1 MAAPPWLRNLSA
13 AFKAHRLGRTGW
25 YLEVNRERLRVVS
38 TELPPRPGEVPD
50 QSHKRRAFTLQ
61 AAPGPATSAAAL
73 SEACGIFDAVMAG
86 AWSWPDPDATPP
98 MDDPEHLQPA
108 HLERLAR
115 QLESKLVGEQTTAR
129 TWERS
134 WAPFMRRLVTGA
146 AERRWGD
153 DAALLGAYLRHWDV
167 NTRHRQLAHDRARR
181 LWKEAGWPWPE
192 DVAQLRGNGK
202 AAADPRGVRSF
213 TDAETELL
221 RERIMASA
229 KLTAADLVAW
239 DCVIVFGLRPQE
251 LIGLELKA
259 WTSGIPMAV
268 VSRLKRSSQGTTRP
282 RRVPA
287 VPPASWPA
295 DCFRLLAR
303 WRVHGLPNWSQ
314 SANSPGSHMT
324 QQLRRLHLPGELTAY
339 GCRHAFALRLGVE
352 LSLSVREAAELM
364 GHSPA
369 VHLAAY
375 GRRIDAPKLQ
385 DKVAGLVKARA
396 AS

>member
-1 MAAPPWLRNLSA
+1 MASPPWLRNLSA

-38 TELPPRPGEVPD
+38 TELPPRPGDEPD
-50 QSHKRRAFTLQ
+50 QPHKRRAFTLQ

-86 AWSWPDPDATPP
+86 SWTWPDSDATPP
-98 MDDPEHLQPA
+98 TDDPEHLQPA

-134 WAPFMRRLVTGA
+134 WAPFLRRLVKGA
-146 AERRWGD
+146 VERRWGD
-153 DAALLGAYLRHWDV
+153 DAALLGAYLRHWEA

-192 DVAQLRGNGK
+192 DVAPLRGNGK

-221 RERIMASA
+221 RARIVASA
-229 KLTAADLVAW
+229 RLTAADLVAW
-239 DCVIVFGLRPQE
+239 DCLIVFGLRPQE
-251 LIGLELKA
+251 LIGLALKA
-259 WTSGIPMAV
+259 SPSGAPLAV
-268 VSRLKRSSQGTTRP
+268 VSRLKRSSKGTTRP
-282 RRVPA
+282 RHVPA
-287 VPPASWPA
+287 VPPAAWPA

-303 WRVHGLPNWSQ
+303 WRTHGLPDWSQ
-314 SANSPGSHMT
+314 SAYSPGSHMS
-324 QQLRRLHLPGELTAY
+324 QQLRRLQMPSGLTSY
-339 GCRHAFALRLGVE
+339 GLRHAFALRLG
-352 LSLSVREAAELM
+352 LDLGLHVRESAELM
-364 GHSPA
+364 GHSPQ

-375 GRRIDAPKLQ
+375 GRRLDGPSLQ
-385 DKVAGLVKARA
+385 RKVQQLVAGRGGQ
-396 AS
+396 